1 MQNKIKIENTFAEAF
16 PMKASRLIITA
27 HNKKWAREAAKSFC
41 GFATSVIACGC
52 EAGVEQEL
60 KSDDTPDSR
69 PGVSVLIF
77 SMSSTELQKQVLNR
91 TGQCIMT
98 TPTTSVF
105 SGNYSDD
112 KINLGKSLRYFGDGF
127 QISKV
132 IGGRRYWRIPV
143 MDGEFLC
150 EEFAYKS
157 KAIGGGNFLILG
169 NDIDNVLKA
178 AEAAVIEM
186 NKLKNIILPFPG
198 GVVRSG
204 SKVGSKYK
212 SLIASTNSE
221 YCPPLK
227 GIVKSKI
234 NKGVN
239 CVLEIVIDGLKFHD
253 ISNAMKI
260 GIKTIIK

>member
-1 MQNKIKIENTFAEAF
+1 MGNKIKIENTFAEAF

-27 HNKKWAREAAKSFC
+27 HNIKWAREAAKSFC

-52 EAGVEQEL
+52 EAGIEREL
-60 KSDDTPDSR
+60 KSDDTPDGR

-169 NDIDNVLKA
+169 NYL
-178 AEAAVIEM
+178 
-186 NKLKNIILPFPG
+186 LF
-198 GVVRSG
+198 
-204 SKVGSKYK
+204 
-212 SLIASTNSE
+212 
-221 YCPPLK
+221 
-227 GIVKSKI
+227 
-234 NKGVN
+234 
-239 CVLEIVIDGLKFHD
+239 
-253 ISNAMKI
+253 
-260 GIKTIIK
+260 

>member
-1 MQNKIKIENTFAEAF
+1 MHNNIKIDNTFAEAF

-27 HNKKWAREAAKSFC
+27 HDIKWAREAAKAFC

-52 EAGVEQEL
+52 EAGVEHEL
-60 KSDDTPDSR
+60 RPDDTPDRR

-77 SMSSTELQKQVLNR
+77 SMSSTELQKQILNR

-112 KINLGKSLRYFGDGF
+112 KINLGHSLRYFGDGF

-132 IGGRRYWRIPV
+132 LGGKRYWRIPV

-169 NDIDNVLKA
+169 DKIDHVLKA
-178 AEAAVIEM
+178 AESAVFEM
-186 NKLKNIILPFPG
+186 NKLKNIIPVSYTHLTLPT
-198 GVVRSG
+198 
-204 SKVGSKYK
+204 K
-212 SLIASTNSE
+212 A
-221 YCPPLK
+221 
-227 GIVKSKI
+227 
-234 NKGVN
+234 
-239 CVLEIVIDGLKFHD
+239 
-253 ISNAMKI
+253 
-260 GIKTIIK
+260 